1 MKRFVLFLSFMFVCV
16 CVCVQAYAEQNYFF
30 RDFKSTDLP
39 KKLHLDKKLSQ
50 TIQPCMQLNASKHYT
65 STGVREPDICTKSF
79 KKSATMSYD
88 LALGYL
94 VSKNKQ
100 YGLKAIEILN
110 AWAKELQSVDTYQ
123 SEDNINFY
131 MPYMNM
137 AYWFV
142 KKAFPSLEYED
153 FVKRMRQYS
162 QSALNTNHGAWGIL
176 FDVSSALAL
185 DDNALLQNSANRWQ
199 EWVFKAIDENGVIAS
214 AITRSDTSDYHGG
227 PTKGIKGIAYTN
239 FALLAITIS
248 GELLFENGYDLWGSE
263 AGKRLSVAYNKVATW
278 ILNPETFPYFQPNLI
293 GVHNNAY
300 FIILAKH
307 YSSPSA
313 NELLKQGNLHE
324 DGFRL
329 KLRSP

>member
-1 MKRFVLFLSFMFVCV
+1 MKRFVLFFMCV
-16 CVCVQAYAEQNYFF
+16 CVCVQAHAEKDYFF
-30 RDFKSTDLP
+30 RDFKSKDLP

-50 TIQPCMQLNASKHYT
+50 TIQPCAQLNASKHYT
-65 STGVREPDICTKSF
+65 SVGVREPDVCTKSF
-79 KKSATMSYD
+79 KKSALMSYD
-88 LALGYL
+88 LVLGYL

-142 KKAFPSLEYED
+142 KKAFPSPEYED
-153 FVKRMRQYS
+153 FIKRMRQYS

-185 DDNALLQNSANRWQ
+185 DDHALLQNSANRWQ
-199 EWVFKAIDENGVIAS
+199 DWIFKAIDENGVIAS

-239 FALLAITIS
+239 FALLALTIS
-248 GELLFENGYDLWGSE
+248 GELLFENGYDLWDSG

-313 NELLKQGNLHE
+313 DELLKQGDLHE

-329 KLRSP
+329 KLRSL

>member
-1 MKRFVLFLSFMFVCV
+1 MKRFVLFLLFMCV
-16 CVCVQAYAEQNYFF
+16 CVCVQAHAEQDYFF

-50 TIQPCMQLNASKHYT
+50 TIQPCVQLNASKHYT
-65 STGVREPDICTKSF
+65 STGVREPDACTKSF
-79 KKSATMSYD
+79 KKSALMSYD

-94 VSKNKQ
+94 VSQNKQ

-123 SEDNINFY
+123 SENNINFY

-142 KKAFPSLEYED
+142 KKAFPSPEYEE
-153 FVKRMRQYS
+153 FIKRMRQYS

-239 FALLAITIS
+239 FALLALTIS

-263 AGKRLSVAYNKVATW
+263 AGKRLFVAYNKVATW

-313 NELLKQGNLHE
+313 DELLKQGDLHE

-329 KLRSP
+329 KLRSL

>member
-16 CVCVQAYAEQNYFF
+16 CVQAHAKQDYFF

-50 TIQPCMQLNASKHYT
+50 TIQPCVQLNASKHYT
-65 STGVREPDICTKSF
+65 STGVREPDVCTKSF
-79 KKSATMSYD
+79 KKSALMSYD

-142 KKAFPSLEYED
+142 KKAFPSPEYED
-153 FVKRMRQYS
+153 FIKRMHQYS

-239 FALLAITIS
+239 FALLALTIS

-313 NELLKQGNLHE
+313 NELLKQGDLHE

-329 KLRSP
+329 KLRSL

>member
-1 MKRFVLFLSFMFVCV
+1 MKRFVLFLSLMGV
-16 CVCVQAYAEQNYFF
+16 CVCVQAYADQDYFF

-39 KKLHLDKKLSQ
+39 QKLHLDKKLSQ
-50 TIQPCMQLNASKHYT
+50 TIQPCAQLNASKHYT
-65 STGVREPDICTKSF
+65 STGVREPDKCTKSF

-88 LALGYL
+88 LALGYV

-110 AWAKELQSVDTYQ
+110 AWAKELQSVNTYQ

-142 KKAFPSLEYED
+142 KKAFPSPEYED
-153 FVKRMRQYS
+153 FIKRMRQYS

-199 EWVFKAIDENGVIAS
+199 DWIFKAIDESGVIAS

-239 FALLAITIS
+239 FALLALTIS

-313 NELLKQGNLHE
+313 DELLKQGDLHE

>member
-1 MKRFVLFLSFMFVCV
+1 MKRFVLFLSLMCV
-16 CVCVQAYAEQNYFF
+16 CVCVQAHAEQDYFF

-39 KKLHLDKKLSQ
+39 QKLHLDEKLSQ
-50 TIQPCMQLNASKHYT
+50 TIQPCAQLNASKHYT
-65 STGVREPDICTKSF
+65 STGVREPDACTKSF
-79 KKSATMSYD
+79 KKSALMSYD
-88 LALGYL
+88 LALGYV
-94 VSKNKQ
+94 VSENEQ

-142 KKAFPSLEYED
+142 KKAFPSPEYED
-153 FVKRMRQYS
+153 FIKRMRQYS

-185 DDNALLQNSANRWQ
+185 DDHALLYNSANRWQ
-199 EWVFKAIDENGVIAS
+199 EWVFKAIDEDGVIAS

-239 FALLAITIS
+239 FALLALTVS

-313 NELLKQGNLHE
+313 DELLKQGDLHE

-329 KLRSP
+329 KLRSL

>member
-1 MKRFVLFLSFMFVCV
+1 MKRFVLFLLFMCV
-16 CVCVQAYAEQNYFF
+16 CVCVQAHADQDYFF

-39 KKLHLDKKLSQ
+39 QKLHLDKKLSQ
-50 TIQPCMQLNASKHYT
+50 TIQPCVQLNASKHYT
-65 STGVREPDICTKSF
+65 STGVREPDACTKSF
-79 KKSATMSYD
+79 KKSAIMSYD

-142 KKAFPSLEYED
+142 KKAFPSPEYED
-153 FVKRMRQYS
+153 FIKRMQQYS

-185 DDNALLQNSANRWQ
+185 DDHALLQNSANRWQ
-199 EWVFKAIDENGVIAS
+199 EWVFKAIDEDGVIPS

-239 FALLAITIS
+239 FALLALTIS

-313 NELLKQGNLHE
+313 DELLKQGDLHE

-329 KLRSP
+329 KLRSL

>member
-16 CVCVQAYAEQNYFF
+16 CVQAYAEQDYFF

-50 TIQPCMQLNASKHYT
+50 KIQPCVQLNASKHYT
-65 STGVREPDICTKSF
+65 SAGVRESDACTKSF
-79 KKSATMSYD
+79 KKSALMSYD
-88 LALGYL
+88 LALGYW

-110 AWAKELQSVDTYQ
+110 AWAEELQSVDTYQ

-142 KKAFPSLEYED
+142 KKAFPSPEYED
-153 FVKRMRQYS
+153 FIKRMRQYS

-185 DDNALLQNSANRWQ
+185 DDNALLHNSANRWQ
-199 EWVFKAIDENGVIAS
+199 DWIFKAIDENGVIAS

-239 FALLAITIS
+239 FALLALTIS
-248 GELLFENGYDLWGSE
+248 GELLFENGYDLWGSG

-313 NELLKQGNLHE
+313 NELLKQGDLHE

-329 KLRSP
+329 KLRSL

>member
-16 CVCVQAYAEQNYFF
+16 CVQAHADQDYFF

-50 TIQPCMQLNASKHYT
+50 TIQPCVQLNASKHYT
-65 STGVREPDICTKSF
+65 SAGVREPDACTKSF
-79 KKSATMSYD
+79 KKSALMSYD

-142 KKAFPSLEYED
+142 KKAFPSPEYED
-153 FVKRMRQYS
+153 FIKRMHQYS

-185 DDNALLQNSANRWQ
+185 DDHALLHNSANRWQ
-199 EWVFKAIDENGVIAS
+199 EWVFKAIDENGVIPS

-227 PTKGIKGIAYTN
+227 STKGIKGIAYTN
-239 FALLAITIS
+239 FALLALTVS
-248 GELLFENGYDLWGSE
+248 GELLFENGYDLWGSG

-313 NELLKQGNLHE
+313 DELLKQGDLHE

-329 KLRSP
+329 KLRSL

>member
-1 MKRFVLFLSFMFVCV
+1 MKRFVLFLLFMCV
-16 CVCVQAYAEQNYFF
+16 CVCVQAYAKQDYFF

-39 KKLHLDKKLSQ
+39 QKLHLDKKLSQ
-50 TIQPCMQLNASKHYT
+50 TIQPCAQLNASKHYT
-65 STGVREPDICTKSF
+65 STGVREPDVCTKSF
-79 KKSATMSYD
+79 KKSALMSYD

-94 VSKNKQ
+94 VSQNKQ

-142 KKAFPSLEYED
+142 KKAFPSPEYED
-153 FVKRMRQYS
+153 FIKRMRQYS

-185 DDNALLQNSANRWQ
+185 DDHALLHNSANRWQ

-239 FALLAITIS
+239 FALLALTVS

-313 NELLKQGNLHE
+313 DELLKQGDLHE

-329 KLRSP
+329 KLRSL

>member
-1 MKRFVLFLSFMFVCV
+1 MKRFVLFLLFMCV
-16 CVCVQAYAEQNYFF
+16 CVCVQAHADQDYFF
-30 RDFKSTDLP
+30 RDFKSADLP
-39 KKLHLDKKLSQ
+39 QKLHLDKKLSQ
-50 TIQPCMQLNASKHYT
+50 TIQPCVQLNASKHYT
-65 STGVREPDICTKSF
+65 STGVREPDACTKSF

-88 LALGYL
+88 LALGYW

-142 KKAFPSLEYED
+142 KKAFPSPEYED
-153 FVKRMRQYS
+153 FIKRIQQYS

-185 DDNALLQNSANRWQ
+185 DDHALLQNSANRWQ
-199 EWVFKAIDENGVIAS
+199 EWVFKAIDENGVIPS

-239 FALLAITIS
+239 FALLALTVS

-313 NELLKQGNLHE
+313 DELLKQGDLHE

-329 KLRSP
+329 KLRSL

>member
-1 MKRFVLFLSFMFVCV
+1 MKRFVLFLSLMGVCV
-16 CVCVQAYAEQNYFF
+16 CVCVQAYAEQDYFF
-30 RDFKSTDLP
+30 RDFKSRDLP
-39 KKLHLDKKLSQ
+39 QKLHLDKKLSQ
-50 TIQPCMQLNASKHYT
+50 TIQPCAQLNASKHYT
-65 STGVREPDICTKSF
+65 STGAREPDSCTKSF
-79 KKSATMSYD
+79 KKSALMSYD

-142 KKAFPSLEYED
+142 KKAFSSPEYED
-153 FVKRMRQYS
+153 FIKRMHQYS

-185 DDNALLQNSANRWQ
+185 DDHALLHNSANRWQ
-199 EWVFKAIDENGVIAS
+199 DWIFKAIDENGVIAS

-239 FALLAITIS
+239 FALLALTIS

-313 NELLKQGNLHE
+313 NELLKQGDLHE

-329 KLRSP
+329 KLRSL

>member
-16 CVCVQAYAEQNYFF
+16 FVQAYAEQDYFF
-30 RDFKSTDLP
+30 RDFKSKDLP
-39 KKLHLDKKLSQ
+39 KKLHLDEKLSQ
-50 TIQPCMQLNASKHYT
+50 TIQPCAQLNASKHYT
-65 STGVREPDICTKSF
+65 SAGVREPDVCTKSF
-79 KKSATMSYD
+79 KKSALMSYD
-88 LALGYL
+88 LVLGYL
-94 VSKNKQ
+94 VSQNKQ

-142 KKAFPSLEYED
+142 KKAFPSPEYED

-185 DDNALLQNSANRWQ
+185 DDHTLLQNSTNRWQ
-199 EWVFKAIDENGVIAS
+199 DWIFKAIDENGVIAN

-239 FALLAITIS
+239 FALLALTIS
-248 GELLFENGYDLWGSE
+248 GELLFENGYDLWGSG
-263 AGKRLSVAYNKVATW
+263 AGKRLSVAYNKAATW

-313 NELLKQGNLHE
+313 NELLKQGDLHE

-329 KLRSP
+329 KLRSL

>member
-1 MKRFVLFLSFMFVCV
+1 MKRFVLFLSFMCA
-16 CVCVQAYAEQNYFF
+16 CVQAYADQDYFF
-30 RDFKSTDLP
+30 RDFKSKDLP
-39 KKLHLDKKLSQ
+39 QKLHLDEKLSQ
-50 TIQPCMQLNASKHYT
+50 TIQPCAQLNASKHYT
-65 STGVREPDICTKSF
+65 STGVREPDACTKSF

-88 LALGYL
+88 LALGYV
-94 VSKNKQ
+94 VSENEQ

-110 AWAKELQSVDTYQ
+110 AWAEELQSVDTYQ

-142 KKAFPSLEYED
+142 KKAFPSPEYED
-153 FVKRMRQYS
+153 FIKRMHQYS

-185 DDNALLQNSANRWQ
+185 DDHALLYNSANRWQ
-199 EWVFKAIDENGVIAS
+199 EWVFKAIDESGVIAS

-239 FALLAITIS
+239 FALLALTIS

-313 NELLKQGNLHE
+313 DELLKQGDLHE

-329 KLRSP
+329 KLRSL

>member
-1 MKRFVLFLSFMFVCV
+1 MKRFVLFLLFMCV
-16 CVCVQAYAEQNYFF
+16 CVCVQAHADQDYFF

-50 TIQPCMQLNASKHYT
+50 TIQPCVQLNASKHYT

-79 KKSATMSYD
+79 KKSALMSYD

-142 KKAFPSLEYED
+142 KKAFPSPEYED
-153 FVKRMRQYS
+153 FIKRMQQYS

-185 DDNALLQNSANRWQ
+185 DDHALLQNSTNRWQ
-199 EWVFKAIDENGVIAS
+199 EWVFKAIDESGVIPS

-239 FALLAITIS
+239 FALLALTIS

-313 NELLKQGNLHE
+313 DELLKQGDLHE

-329 KLRSP
+329 KLRSL

>member
-1 MKRFVLFLSFMFVCV
+1 MKRFVLFLSLMGV
-16 CVCVQAYAEQNYFF
+16 CVCVQAYAEQDYFF
-30 RDFKSTDLP
+30 RDFKSIDLP

-50 TIQPCMQLNASKHYT
+50 TIQPCAQLNASKHYT
-65 STGVREPDICTKSF
+65 ATGVREPDSCTKSF
-79 KKSATMSYD
+79 KKSALMSYD

-94 VSKNKQ
+94 VSQNKQ

-142 KKAFPSLEYED
+142 KKAFPSPEYED
-153 FVKRMRQYS
+153 FIKRMHQYS

-185 DDNALLQNSANRWQ
+185 DDHALLHNSANRWQ
-199 EWVFKAIDENGVIAS
+199 DWIFKAIDENGVIAS

-239 FALLAITIS
+239 FALLALTIS

-313 NELLKQGNLHE
+313 NELLKQGDLHE

>member
-1 MKRFVLFLSFMFVCV
+1 MKRFVLFLLFMCV
-16 CVCVQAYAEQNYFF
+16 CVCVQAHAEQDYFF

-50 TIQPCMQLNASKHYT
+50 KIQPCAQLNASKHYT
-65 STGVREPDICTKSF
+65 STGVREPDACAKSF
-79 KKSATMSYD
+79 KKSAIMSYD

-142 KKAFPSLEYED
+142 KKAFPSPKYED
-153 FVKRMRQYS
+153 FIKRMRQYS

-185 DDNALLQNSANRWQ
+185 DDHALLQNSANRWQ
-199 EWVFKAIDENGVIAS
+199 EWVFKAIDEDGVIAS

-239 FALLAITIS
+239 FALLALTIS

-313 NELLKQGNLHE
+313 DELLKQGDLHE

>member
-1 MKRFVLFLSFMFVCV
+1 MKRFVLFLSLMGV
-16 CVCVQAYAEQNYFF
+16 CVCVQAHAEQDYFF
-30 RDFKSTDLP
+30 RDFKSRDLP
-39 KKLHLDKKLSQ
+39 QKLHLDKKLSQ
-50 TIQPCMQLNASKHYT
+50 TIQPCVQLNASKHYT
-65 STGVREPDICTKSF
+65 STGVREPDSCTKSF
-79 KKSATMSYD
+79 KKSALMSYD

-142 KKAFPSLEYED
+142 KKAFPSPEYED
-153 FVKRMRQYS
+153 FIKRMRQYS

-185 DDNALLQNSANRWQ
+185 DDHALLQNSANRWQ
-199 EWVFKAIDENGVIAS
+199 EWVFKAIDEDGVIAS

-239 FALLAITIS
+239 FALLALTVS

-263 AGKRLSVAYNKVATW
+263 AGKKLSVAYNKVATW

-313 NELLKQGNLHE
+313 DELLKQGDLHE

-329 KLRSP
+329 KLRSL

>member
-16 CVCVQAYAEQNYFF
+16 FVQAYAEQDYFF
-30 RDFKSTDLP
+30 RDFKSKDLP
-39 KKLHLDKKLSQ
+39 KKLHLDEKLSQ
-50 TIQPCMQLNASKHYT
+50 TIQPCAQLNASKHYT
-65 STGVREPDICTKSF
+65 SAGVREPDVCTKSF
-79 KKSATMSYD
+79 KKSALMSYD

-110 AWAKELQSVDTYQ
+110 AWAKELQSVETYQ

-142 KKAFPSLEYED
+142 KKAFPSPEYED
-153 FVKRMRQYS
+153 FIKRMRQYS
-162 QSALNTNHGAWGIL
+162 QSDLNTNHGAWGIL

-199 EWVFKAIDENGVIAS
+199 EWIFKAIDENGVIAS

-239 FALLAITIS
+239 FALLALTIS

-313 NELLKQGNLHE
+313 NELLKQGDLHE

>member
-16 CVCVQAYAEQNYFF
+16 CVQAHAEQDYFF
-30 RDFKSTDLP
+30 RDFKSIDLP

-50 TIQPCMQLNASKHYT
+50 TIQPCAQLNASKHYT
-65 STGVREPDICTKSF
+65 SIGVREPDVCTKSF
-79 KKSATMSYD
+79 KKSALMSYD
-88 LALGYL
+88 LALGYW
-94 VSKNKQ
+94 VSQNKQ

-142 KKAFPSLEYED
+142 KKAFPSPEYED
-153 FVKRMRQYS
+153 FIKRMRQYS

-199 EWVFKAIDENGVIAS
+199 DWIFKAIDESGVIAS

-239 FALLAITIS
+239 FALLALTIS

-313 NELLKQGNLHE
+313 NELLKQGDLHE

-329 KLRSP
+329 KLRSL

>member
-1 MKRFVLFLSFMFVCV
+1 MKRFVLFFMCV
-16 CVCVQAYAEQNYFF
+16 CVCVQAHADQDYFF

-50 TIQPCMQLNASKHYT
+50 TIQPCAQLNASKHYT
-65 STGVREPDICTKSF
+65 SAGVREPDACSKSF
-79 KKSATMSYD
+79 KKSAIMSYD

-142 KKAFPSLEYED
+142 KKAFPSPEYED
-153 FVKRMRQYS
+153 FIKRMRQYS

-185 DDNALLQNSANRWQ
+185 DDHALLQNSANRWQ
-199 EWVFKAIDENGVIAS
+199 EWVFKAIDENGVIPS

-239 FALLAITIS
+239 FALLALTVS
-248 GELLFENGYDLWGSE
+248 GELLFENGYDLWGSK

-313 NELLKQGNLHE
+313 DELLKQGDLHE

-329 KLRSP
+329 KLRSL

>member
-16 CVCVQAYAEQNYFF
+16 CVQAYAEQDYFF

-39 KKLHLDKKLSQ
+39 QKLHLDKKLSQ
-50 TIQPCMQLNASKHYT
+50 TIQPCAQLNASKHYT
-65 STGVREPDICTKSF
+65 STGAREPDSCTKSF
-79 KKSATMSYD
+79 KKSALMSYD

-142 KKAFPSLEYED
+142 KKAFPSPEYED
-153 FVKRMRQYS
+153 FIKRMRQYS

-185 DDNALLQNSANRWQ
+185 DDHALLHNSANRWQ

-227 PTKGIKGIAYTN
+227 PMKGIKGIAYTN
-239 FALLAITIS
+239 FALLALTVS

-313 NELLKQGNLHE
+313 NELLKQGDLHE

>member
-1 MKRFVLFLSFMFVCV
+1 MCV
-16 CVCVQAYAEQNYFF
+16 CVCVQAHAEKDYFF
-30 RDFKSTDLP
+30 RDFKSKDLP

-50 TIQPCMQLNASKHYT
+50 TIQPCAQLNASKHYT
-65 STGVREPDICTKSF
+65 STGVREPDVCTKSF
-79 KKSATMSYD
+79 KKSAIMSYD

-110 AWAKELQSVDTYQ
+110 AWAKELQSADTYQ

-142 KKAFPSLEYED
+142 KKAFPSPEYED
-153 FVKRMRQYS
+153 FIKRMRQYS

-185 DDNALLQNSANRWQ
+185 DDHALLQNSANRWQ
-199 EWVFKAIDENGVIAS
+199 EWVFKAIDENGVIPS

-239 FALLAITIS
+239 FALLALTIS
-248 GELLFENGYDLWGSE
+248 GELLFENGYDLWGSK

-307 YSSPSA
+307 YSSPSTD
-313 NELLKQGNLHE
+313 ELLKQGDLHE

-329 KLRSP
+329 KLRSL

>member
-1 MKRFVLFLSFMFVCV
+1 MKRFVLFLSFMCV
-16 CVCVQAYAEQNYFF
+16 CVCVQAYAEQDYFF
-30 RDFKSTDLP
+30 RDFKSIDLP
-39 KKLHLDKKLSQ
+39 QKLHLDKKLSQ
-50 TIQPCMQLNASKHYT
+50 TIQPCAQLNASKHYT
-65 STGVREPDICTKSF
+65 SIGVREPDACTKSF
-79 KKSATMSYD
+79 KKSALMSYD

-110 AWAKELQSVDTYQ
+110 AWAEELQSVDTYQ

-137 AYWFV
+137 AYWFI
-142 KKAFPSLEYED
+142 KKAFPSPEYED
-153 FVKRMRQYS
+153 FIKRMRQYS

-185 DDNALLQNSANRWQ
+185 DDHALLYNSANRWQ
-199 EWVFKAIDENGVIAS
+199 EWVFKAIDEDGVIAS

-239 FALLAITIS
+239 FALLALTVS

-313 NELLKQGNLHE
+313 DELLKQGDLHE

-329 KLRSP
+329 KLRSL

>member
-1 MKRFVLFLSFMFVCV
+1 M
-16 CVCVQAYAEQNYFF
+16 
-30 RDFKSTDLP
+30 
-39 KKLHLDKKLSQ
+39 
-50 TIQPCMQLNASKHYT
+50 
-65 STGVREPDICTKSF
+65 G
-79 KKSATMSYD
+79 
-88 LALGYL
+88 
-94 VSKNKQ
+94 KNKQ

-142 KKAFPSLEYED
+142 KKAFPSPEYEE
-153 FVKRMRQYS
+153 FIERMRQYS

-185 DDNALLQNSANRWQ
+185 DDHALLQNSANRWQ
-199 EWVFKAIDENGVIAS
+199 EWVFKAIDENGVIPS

-239 FALLAITIS
+239 FALLALTIS
-248 GELLFENGYDLWGSE
+248 GELLFENGYDLWGSG
-263 AGKRLSVAYNKVATW
+263 AGQRLSVAYNKAATW

-313 NELLKQGNLHE
+313 DELLKQGDLHE

>member
-1 MKRFVLFLSFMFVCV
+1 MKRFVLFLLFMGV
-16 CVCVQAYAEQNYFF
+16 CVCVQAYAEQDYFF
-30 RDFKSTDLP
+30 RDFKSRDLP
-39 KKLHLDKKLSQ
+39 QKLHLDKKLSQ
-50 TIQPCMQLNASKHYT
+50 TIQPCVQLNASKHYT
-65 STGVREPDICTKSF
+65 STGVREPDKCTKSF

-142 KKAFPSLEYED
+142 KKAFPSPEYEE
-153 FVKRMRQYS
+153 FIKRMRQYS

-185 DDNALLQNSANRWQ
+185 DDHALLHNSANRWQ
-199 EWVFKAIDENGVIAS
+199 DWIFKAIDESGVIAS

-239 FALLAITIS
+239 FALLALTIS

-313 NELLKQGNLHE
+313 DELLKQGDLHE

-329 KLRSP
+329 KLRSL

>member
-16 CVCVQAYAEQNYFF
+16 CVQAYAEQDYFF

-50 TIQPCMQLNASKHYT
+50 TIQPCAQLNASKHYT
-65 STGVREPDICTKSF
+65 STGVREPDACTKSF
-79 KKSATMSYD
+79 KKSALMSYD

-94 VSKNKQ
+94 VSNNKQ

-142 KKAFPSLEYED
+142 KKAFPSPEYEN
-153 FVKRMRQYS
+153 FIKRMRQYS

-185 DDNALLQNSANRWQ
+185 DDNALLHNSANRWQ
-199 EWVFKAIDENGVIAS
+199 DWIFKAIDENGVIAS

-239 FALLAITIS
+239 FALLALTIS

-263 AGKRLSVAYNKVATW
+263 AGKRLSVAYNKTAIW

-313 NELLKQGNLHE
+313 DELLRQGDLHE

-329 KLRSP
+329 KLRSL

>member
-1 MKRFVLFLSFMFVCV
+1 MKRFVLFLSLMCV
-16 CVCVQAYAEQNYFF
+16 CVCVQAYADQDYFF

-39 KKLHLDKKLSQ
+39 QKLHLDEKLSQ
-50 TIQPCMQLNASKHYT
+50 TIQPCVQLNALKHYT
-65 STGVREPDICTKSF
+65 FAGVREPDACTKSF

-88 LALGYL
+88 LALGYW
-94 VSKNKQ
+94 VSGNKQ

-110 AWAKELQSVDTYQ
+110 AWAEELQSVDTYQ

-142 KKAFPSLEYED
+142 KKAFPSPEYED
-153 FVKRMRQYS
+153 FIKRMQQYS

-185 DDNALLQNSANRWQ
+185 DDHALLQNSANRWQ
-199 EWVFKAIDENGVIAS
+199 EWVFKAIDENGVIPS

-239 FALLAITIS
+239 FALLALTIS
-248 GELLFENGYDLWGSE
+248 GELLFENGYDLWGSG
-263 AGKRLSVAYNKVATW
+263 AGQRLSVAYNKTATW

-313 NELLKQGNLHE
+313 DELLRQGDLHE

>member
-1 MKRFVLFLSFMFVCV
+1 MKRFVLFLLFMCV
-16 CVCVQAYAEQNYFF
+16 CVCVQAHADQDYFF

-39 KKLHLDKKLSQ
+39 QKLHLDKKLSQ
-50 TIQPCMQLNASKHYT
+50 TIQPCAQLNASKHYT
-65 STGVREPDICTKSF
+65 STGVREPDACTKSF
-79 KKSATMSYD
+79 KKSAIMSYD
-88 LALGYL
+88 LALGYW

-142 KKAFPSLEYED
+142 KKAFPSPEYED
-153 FVKRMRQYS
+153 FIKRMQQYS

-185 DDNALLQNSANRWQ
+185 DDYALLQNSANRWQ
-199 EWVFKAIDENGVIAS
+199 EWVFKAIDEDGVIPS

-239 FALLAITIS
+239 FALLALTVS

-313 NELLKQGNLHE
+313 DELLKQGDLHE

-329 KLRSP
+329 KLRSL

>member
-1 MKRFVLFLSFMFVCV
+1 MKRFVLFLSLVGV
-16 CVCVQAYAEQNYFF
+16 CVCVQAYADQDYFF

-39 KKLHLDKKLSQ
+39 QKLHLDKKLSQ
-50 TIQPCMQLNASKHYT
+50 TIQPCAQLNASKHYT
-65 STGVREPDICTKSF
+65 STGVREPDACTKSF
-79 KKSATMSYD
+79 KKSALMSYD
-88 LALGYL
+88 LALGYW
-94 VSKNKQ
+94 VSNNKQ

-142 KKAFPSLEYED
+142 KKAFPSPEYED
-153 FVKRMRQYS
+153 FIKRMRQYS

-185 DDNALLQNSANRWQ
+185 DDNALLHNSANRWQ
-199 EWVFKAIDENGVIAS
+199 DWIFKAVDENGAIAS

-239 FALLAITIS
+239 FALLALTIS

-313 NELLKQGNLHE
+313 NELLKQGDLHE

-329 KLRSP
+329 KLRSL

>member
-1 MKRFVLFLSFMFVCV
+1 MKRFVLFLSLMGV
-16 CVCVQAYAEQNYFF
+16 CVCVQAYAKQDYFF
-30 RDFKSTDLP
+30 RDFKSRDLP
-39 KKLHLDKKLSQ
+39 QKLHLDKKLSQ
-50 TIQPCMQLNASKHYT
+50 TIQPCVQLNASKHYT
-65 STGVREPDICTKSF
+65 STGVREPDSCTKSF
-79 KKSATMSYD
+79 KKSALMSYD
-88 LALGYL
+88 LALGYW
-94 VSKNKQ
+94 VSQNKQ

-142 KKAFPSLEYED
+142 KKAFPSPEYED

-185 DDNALLQNSANRWQ
+185 DDHALLHNSANRWQ

-263 AGKRLSVAYNKVATW
+263 AGKRLSVAYNKAATW

-313 NELLKQGNLHE
+313 NELLKQGDLHE

-329 KLRSP
+329 KLRSL

>member
-16 CVCVQAYAEQNYFF
+16 FVQAYAEQDYFF
-30 RDFKSTDLP
+30 RDFKSKDLP
-39 KKLHLDKKLSQ
+39 KKLHLDEKLSQ
-50 TIQPCMQLNASKHYT
+50 TIQPCAQLNASKHYT
-65 STGVREPDICTKSF
+65 SAGVREPDVCTKSF
-79 KKSATMSYD
+79 KKSALMSYD

-110 AWAKELQSVDTYQ
+110 TWAKELQSVDTYQ

-142 KKAFPSLEYED
+142 KKAFPSPEYED
-153 FVKRMRQYS
+153 FIKRMHQYS

-185 DDNALLQNSANRWQ
+185 DDNALLHNSANRWQ
-199 EWVFKAIDENGVIAS
+199 DWIFKAIDENGVIAS

-239 FALLAITIS
+239 FALLALTIS

-313 NELLKQGNLHE
+313 NELLKQGELHE

-329 KLRSP
+329 KLRSL

>member
-1 MKRFVLFLSFMFVCV
+1 MKRFVLFLLFMCV
-16 CVCVQAYAEQNYFF
+16 CVCVQAYAEQDYFF
-30 RDFKSTDLP
+30 RDFKSRDLP

-65 STGVREPDICTKSF
+65 STGVREPDKCTKSF

-88 LALGYL
+88 LALGYW
-94 VSKNKQ
+94 VSQNKQ

-142 KKAFPSLEYED
+142 KKAFPSPEYED
-153 FVKRMRQYS
+153 FIKRMRQYS

-185 DDNALLQNSANRWQ
+185 DDHALLHNSANRWQ
-199 EWVFKAIDENGVIAS
+199 DWIFKAIDENGVIAS

-313 NELLKQGNLHE
+313 DELLKQGDLHE

>member
-1 MKRFVLFLSFMFVCV
+1 MKRFVLFLSFMCV
-16 CVCVQAYAEQNYFF
+16 CVCVQAHANQDYFF

-50 TIQPCMQLNASKHYT
+50 TIQPCAQLNASKHYT

-79 KKSATMSYD
+79 KKSAMVSYD

-94 VSKNKQ
+94 VSQNKQ

-142 KKAFPSLEYED
+142 KKAFPSPEYED
-153 FVKRMRQYS
+153 FIKRMRQYS

-185 DDNALLQNSANRWQ
+185 DDNALLHNSANRWQ

-239 FALLAITIS
+239 FALLALTIS

-313 NELLKQGNLHE
+313 DELLKQGDLHE

-329 KLRSP
+329 KLRSL

>member
-1 MKRFVLFLSFMFVCV
+1 MKRFVLFLSLMGV
-16 CVCVQAYAEQNYFF
+16 CVCVQAYAGQDYFF
-30 RDFKSTDLP
+30 RDFKSRDLP
-39 KKLHLDKKLSQ
+39 QKLHLDKKLSQ
-50 TIQPCMQLNASKHYT
+50 TIQPCVQLNASKHYT
-65 STGVREPDICTKSF
+65 STGVREPDACTKSF
-79 KKSATMSYD
+79 KKSALMSYD

-94 VSKNKQ
+94 VSNNKQ

-142 KKAFPSLEYED
+142 KKAFPSPEYEG
-153 FVKRMRQYS
+153 FVKRMHQYS

-185 DDNALLQNSANRWQ
+185 DDHALLHNSANRWQ
-199 EWVFKAIDENGVIAS
+199 DWIFKAIDESGVIAS

-239 FALLAITIS
+239 FVLLALTIS

-300 FIILAKH
+300 FTILAKH

-313 NELLKQGNLHE
+313 DELLKQGDLHE

>member
-16 CVCVQAYAEQNYFF
+16 CVQAYAEQDYFF

-39 KKLHLDKKLSQ
+39 QKLHLDKKLSQ

-65 STGVREPDICTKSF
+65 STGVREPDACTKSF
-79 KKSATMSYD
+79 KKSALMSYD

-94 VSKNKQ
+94 VSQNKQ

-142 KKAFPSLEYED
+142 KKAFPSPEYED

-185 DDNALLQNSANRWQ
+185 DDHTLLHNSANRWQ
-199 EWVFKAIDENGVIAS
+199 DWIFKAIDEDGVIAS

-239 FALLAITIS
+239 FALLALTVS

-307 YSSPSA
+307 YPSLSA
-313 NELLKQGNLHE
+313 DELLKQGDLHE

-329 KLRSP
+329 KLRSL

>member
-1 MKRFVLFLSFMFVCV
+1 MKRFVLFLSFMCA
-16 CVCVQAYAEQNYFF
+16 CVQAYADQDYFF

-39 KKLHLDKKLSQ
+39 QKLHLDEKLSQ
-50 TIQPCMQLNASKHYT
+50 QIQPCVQLNASKHYT
-65 STGVREPDICTKSF
+65 STGVREPDACTKSF
-79 KKSATMSYD
+79 KKSAIMSYD
-88 LALGYL
+88 LALGYV
-94 VSKNKQ
+94 VSENEQ

-110 AWAKELQSVDTYQ
+110 AWAEELQSVDTYQ

-142 KKAFPSLEYED
+142 KKAFPSPEYED
-153 FVKRMRQYS
+153 FIKRMRQYS

-185 DDNALLQNSANRWQ
+185 DDHAILQNSANRWQ
-199 EWVFKAIDENGVIAS
+199 EWVFKAIDEDGVIAS

-239 FALLAITIS
+239 FALLALTVS

-263 AGKRLSVAYNKVATW
+263 AGKKLSVAYNKVATW

-313 NELLKQGNLHE
+313 DELLKQGDLHE

>member
-1 MKRFVLFLSFMFVCV
+1 MKRFVLFLLFMCV
-16 CVCVQAYAEQNYFF
+16 CVCVQAYAKQDYFF
-30 RDFKSTDLP
+30 RDFKSIDLP

-65 STGVREPDICTKSF
+65 STGVREPNICTKSF

-142 KKAFPSLEYED
+142 KKAIPSPEYED
-153 FVKRMRQYS
+153 FIKRMRQYS

-185 DDNALLQNSANRWQ
+185 DDHALLHNSANRWQ

-239 FALLAITIS
+239 FALLALTVS

-313 NELLKQGNLHE
+313 NELLKQGDLHE

-329 KLRSP
+329 KLRSL

>member
-1 MKRFVLFLSFMFVCV
+1 MKRFVLFLSLMFV
-16 CVCVQAYAEQNYFF
+16 CVCVQAYAEQDYFF

-50 TIQPCMQLNASKHYT
+50 TIQPCAQLNASKHYT
-65 STGVREPDICTKSF
+65 STGVREPDSCTKSF
-79 KKSATMSYD
+79 KKSALMSYD

-131 MPYMNM
+131 MSYMNM
-137 AYWFV
+137 AYWFI
-142 KKAFPSLEYED
+142 KKAIPSPEYED
-153 FVKRMRQYS
+153 FIKRMRQYS

-185 DDNALLQNSANRWQ
+185 DDHALLHNSANRWQ
-199 EWVFKAIDENGVIAS
+199 DWIFKAIDENGVIAS

-239 FALLAITIS
+239 FALLALTIS

-313 NELLKQGNLHE
+313 DELLKQGDLHE

>member
-1 MKRFVLFLSFMFVCV
+1 MKRFVLFLLFMCV
-16 CVCVQAYAEQNYFF
+16 CVCVQAHAEQDYFF

-39 KKLHLDKKLSQ
+39 QKLHLDKKLSQ
-50 TIQPCMQLNASKHYT
+50 TIQPCVQLNASKHYT
-65 STGVREPDICTKSF
+65 SAGVREPDACTKSF
-79 KKSATMSYD
+79 KKSAIMSYD

-142 KKAFPSLEYED
+142 KKAFPSPEYED
-153 FVKRMRQYS
+153 FIKRMHQYS

-176 FDVSSALAL
+176 FDVSSAIAL
-185 DDNALLQNSANRWQ
+185 DDHALLQNSANRWQ
-199 EWVFKAIDENGVIAS
+199 EWVFKAIDENGVIPS

-239 FALLAITIS
+239 FALLALTIS

-313 NELLKQGNLHE
+313 DELLKQGDLHE

-329 KLRSP
+329 KLRSL

>member
-1 MKRFVLFLSFMFVCV
+1 
-16 CVCVQAYAEQNYFF
+16 
-30 RDFKSTDLP
+30 
-39 KKLHLDKKLSQ
+39 
-50 TIQPCMQLNASKHYT
+50 
-65 STGVREPDICTKSF
+65 
-79 KKSATMSYD
+79 MSYD
-88 LALGYL
+88 LALGYV
-94 VSKNKQ
+94 VSGNEQ

-110 AWAKELQSVDTYQ
+110 AWAEELQSVDTYQ

-142 KKAFPSLEYED
+142 KKAFPSPEYED
-153 FVKRMRQYS
+153 FIKRMQQYS

-185 DDNALLQNSANRWQ
+185 DDHALLQNSANRWQ
-199 EWVFKAIDENGVIAS
+199 EWVFKAIDENGVIPS

-239 FALLAITIS
+239 FVLLALTVS
-248 GELLFENGYDLWGSE
+248 GELLFENGYDLWGSG
-263 AGKRLSVAYNKVATW
+263 AGQRLSVAYNKTATW

-313 NELLKQGNLHE
+313 DELLRQGDLHE